1 MSREEKSYSYEEL
14 IEIIRI
20 LRSENGCPWD
30 REQTHIS
37 LIPNLLEESYELIEA
52 LQNEDIPLMQ
62 EELGD
67 VLMQVLMHAQIA
79 EEKKCFSMKEVVS
92 GVASKL
98 VHRHPHVFKED
109 KAEIKTSEE
118 VLVNWERIKQE
129 EKNEKTLVES
139 MERVA
144 KTLPSLMRTQ
154 KVQKKAIK
162 AQVIEKDAIEQINQT
177 IQQLEGL
184 KEMFLQQE
192 NIEDDSEIGKIL
204 FGVVNL
210 STFFDINAEFAL
222 TKSLE
227 KFINRFRYIENT
239 TFTED

>member
-20 LRSENGCPWD
+20 LRSEKGCPWD

-79 EEKKCFSMKEVVS
+79 DEKKCFSMNEVVS
-92 GVASKL
+92 SVARKL

-109 KAEIKTSEE
+109 GAEIKTSEE
-118 VLVNWERIKQE
+118 VLVSWERIKQE

-162 AQVIEKDAIEQINQT
+162 AQVIEKDVIEQINQT
-177 IQQLEGL
+177 IQQLEVL

-192 NIEDDSEIGKIL
+192 NIEEDSEIGKIL

-239 TFTED
+239 TFMED